1 MNPRAPR
8 TKKPPADSRLPLRP
22 RSGEREFAA
31 NPQSDGQSHQLDGFT
46 RMEVLFVVGVLT
58 LGVLLILPEL
68 AKTTQRAAGT
78 SCVNQLKSMGV
89 AFRLYAN
96 DYDEKN
102 PYQVLAERAT
112 NGSPASPLGSFDPT
126 NGAELWRIFQE
137 AGGELSSPWIAVCP
151 TDTRVAATDFEETN
165 LTLNSFAYTTNR
177 LDSLSYWFAPETRV
191 DRPNLLVLG
200 DRNLYRSSTLL
211 GGSQRLGSTK
221 GETKSLAW
229 GSEMHHLGGNIAFSD
244 GHVDQLSSDGLR
256 EALAKS
262 SDTNNV
268 VWLPNPP
275 TKKSPGTL

>member
-1 MNPRAPR
+1 VELVVVVAVLAVGIAILISALSWA
-8 TKKPPADSRLPLRP
+8 KAKSLRIVC
-22 RSGEREFAA
+22 A
-31 NPQSDGQSHQLDGFT
+31 
-46 RMEVLFVVGVLT
+46 
-58 LGVLLILPEL
+58 
-68 AKTTQRAAGT
+68 
-78 SCVNQLKSMGV
+78 NQLRSMGV

-165 LTLNSFAYTTNR
+165 LTLKSFAYTTNR

-200 DRNLYRSSTLL
+200 DRNFYRSSTLL

-221 GETKSLAW
+221 VETKSLAW
-229 GSEMHHLGGNIAFSD
+229 GSEMHRRAGNIAFSD